1 MLRRWLTA
9 EINKFIHVRFRSC
22 LQARALGDLLL
33 CQLKRS
39 LVLCDTR
46 SGEWMKLRK
55 EEPPHFSSELLA
67 FEASLLALWDIR
79 IQISMK
85 HFTTQKGRYSVSIAR
100 KILL

>member
-1 MLRRWLTA
+1 
-9 EINKFIHVRFRSC
+9 
-22 LQARALGDLLL
+22 
-33 CQLKRS
+33 
-39 LVLCDTR
+39 
-46 SGEWMKLRK
+46 MKLRK